1 MIDKPRDKIIYKWL
15 HHCYH
20 WTVLDI
26 FTNCRSTRCEKKK
39 RTKNSKIFFSLY
51 ASCQMRK
58 TNCPLNNNPRCFM
71 YTVCT
76 KKYVPNFQENYEK
89 IQKWFN
95 DSMNRLLKR
104 EKKKHS
110 SLHFSSSSFFNIT
123 RARARGDEGVAN
135 QIRSTQRGNRNNSM
149 TEGDAGNQTRSSSPS
164 FNEFHALL
172 CPYSFARARVHA
184 YPTRSSR

>member
-39 RTKNSKIFFSLY
+39 RTKNSKIFSPSMLPVRCEKRIVLSTTIRV
-51 ASCQMRK
+51 AS
-58 TNCPLNNNPRCFM
+58 
-71 YTVCT
+71 CT

>member
-39 RTKNSKIFFSLY
+39 TYEKFENFFSLY

-71 YTVCT
+71 YKKICT
-76 KKYVPNFQENYEK
+76 KFPGKLRKDPK
-89 IQKWFN
+89 MIQ
-95 DSMNRLLKR
+95 R
-104 EKKKHS
+104 
-110 SLHFSSSSFFNIT
+110 
-123 RARARGDEGVAN
+123 
-135 QIRSTQRGNRNNSM
+135 
-149 TEGDAGNQTRSSSPS
+149 
-164 FNEFHALL
+164 FNESTFE
-172 CPYSFARARVHA
+172 
-184 YPTRSSR
+184 T